1 MDPRPRPRLVR
12 IRPPAAE
19 SEPPGA
25 ELLRLEPARG
35 RLTLEEAFRR
45 HAAAVASIG
54 FRILGSRAE
63 AEDLVQ
69 DVFLRARRW
78 LDRIEEPG
86 ALRGWLTVVAVR
98 EARHRL
104 RIRRMRAVLGIDDAP
119 RYAAVADSS
128 ASPHEV
134 TLLAEVYRLLD
145 TVTIEGR
152 LAWTLRHVQ
161 GMTLPEVAE
170 HCGCSLATA
179 KRRIASV
186 HQTIEEA
193 LGR

>member
-12 IRPPAAE
+12 ISPPAADGE
-19 SEPPGA
+19 LSRA
-25 ELLRLEPARG
+25 ELLRLEPAGG
-35 RLTLEEAFRR
+35 RLSLEEAFRR
-45 HAAAVASIG
+45 HSAAVASIG
-54 FRILGSRAE
+54 FRILGSRVE

-78 LDRIEEPG
+78 LDRIEEPA

-104 RIRRMRAVLGIDDAP
+104 RVRRMRAMFGLDDAP

-128 ASPHEV
+128 ASPHERA
-134 TLLAEVYRLLD
+134 LLAEVYRLLD